1 MLQDDLK
8 VRVNGFIKLF
18 QKEKLKKKV
27 DDFMHMLAAR
37 PL

>member
-8 VRVNGFIKLF
+8 VRLNGFIKLF
-18 QKEKLKKKV
+18 QKEQLKKKV
-27 DDFMHMLAAR
+27 DDFMHMPVAR